1 MIAYYLAVSLLHLR
15 FSLFLDQPLPGVF
28 GNIRPISL
36 VDPLL
41 IVLLAL
47 LILAILYQMVKY
59 PWRWGIVFFWGIW
72 IFSAVMVDRFLLF
85 KSVEYIHYPQYAIV
99 AALLI
104 WCLDPEF
111 KKVYVGRV
119 LFWATVLGILDELY
133 QYVHLAKTYGDYLDF
148 NDFFL
153 NLQGAA
159 AGVMLVYGF
168 AGKSA
173 KDREEQNGKKLFSA
187 RRVLQGIGASI
198 ELRFI
203 LAVLVIVLLL
213 GVSGSVRLSPETD
226 VPPGGIASLDG
237 RKVFYL
243 ERKPGMMGGWNGGI
257 HRPLYYVLS
266 PMEGGMLLLGT
277 WLVFTCFGV
286 VRRRYQ
292 SFGLGYLGTECFFR
306 PHFLQGAD
314 SDAGISRFER
324 EENHEDN
331 RSSVRHHHTA
341 DAGHEAGNGRGGG
354 GG

>member
-1 MIAYYLAVSLLHLR
+1 MIAYYLAVSLLHIR

-47 LILAILYQMVKY
+47 LILVILYQTVKY
-59 PWRWGIVFFWGIW
+59 PWRWGLVFFWGIW
-72 IFSAVMVDRFLLF
+72 IFSAAMVDRFLLF

-173 KDREEQNGKKLFSA
+173 RDREPSSAKKSFSVKHFTQ
-187 RRVLQGIGASI
+187 RVGRSI

-203 LAVLVIVLLL
+203 LAVLVIVLSL
-213 GVSGSVRLSPETD
+213 GVSGRVRLSPETV
-226 VPPGGIASLDG
+226 VPPGGIGSLDG

-243 ERKPGMMGGWNGGI
+243 ERKPGIMGGWNGGVR
-257 HRPLYYVLS
+257 RPLYYVLT

-277 WLVFTCFGV
+277 CLVFTCFGV
-286 VRRRYQ
+286 VRRRWQ
-292 SFGLGYLGTECFFR
+292 RRCLGNF
-306 PHFLQGAD
+306 
-314 SDAGISRFER
+314 
-324 EENHEDN
+324 
-331 RSSVRHHHTA
+331 
-341 DAGHEAGNGRGGG
+341 
-354 GG
+354 